1 MADRPDPLELAQRVR
16 PAMTSLYVAYFRN
29 TERSDL
35 TGPQLS
41 ILRRLEVEGPSR
53 ISHIATS
60 EGVRMPTASNTIN
73 QLEKRGL
80 VHRTR
85 SAEDRRGVLV
95 ALTEQ
100 GKHELARVGKER
112 TQYLANMLAT
122 LDDAS
127 LQQLDAATDA
137 IITLAEVYAN
147 PESE

>member
-1 MADRPDPLELAQRVR
+1 MTDRPDALELAQRVR

-95 ALTEQ
+95 DLTEQ
-100 GKHELARVGKER
+100 GKHELIRVGKER
-112 TQYLANMLAT
+112 TQYLADMLAT

-137 IITLAEVYAN
+137 IVRLAEVYAN
-147 PESE
+147 PET